1 MSDAPIARPRQAGGA
16 ILTVVLAVVLLV
28 AAYYGYRAYSFYREN
43 VAPVVADVAQVATSV
58 ATVAANLNPYKLTKD
73 PAEVAAQLQ
82 ASFGIAPPE
91 GYVGAFGLNVEMLGQ
106 KHMQL
111 VALIPQGARPS
122 DIFEGGRNEIRFN
135 PGTSTIFLAA
145 QFNRSDRDEM
155 RDAIATMVAG
165 DGQSE
170 PLQEVY
176 IEAGGRKVAA
186 YRGAVQSYGTRK
198 TVVFVFLD
206 DGRLFHAAGPA
217 GSFDE
222 QGRRARV
229 DRPGG
234 HASGQRA
241 SLSASEAGGGCR
253 AAFRPVRNSGPAG

>member
-16 ILTVVLAVVLLV
+16 ILTVVLAGRCPGGCLLRIPGLPFLSRERG
-28 AAYYGYRAYSFYREN
+28 ARRRGRCQGRHQRRNGRAS
-43 VAPVVADVAQVATSV
+43 
-58 ATVAANLNPYKLTKD
+58 LNPYKLTKD
-73 PAEVAAQLQ
+73 PAEVARQLQ

-111 VALIPQGARPS
+111 VALIPQDARPS

-135 PGTSTIFLAA
+135 PGASTIFLAA

-170 PLQEVY
+170 PLKEVY

-186 YRGAVQSYGTRK
+186 YRGAVQSYGARK

-222 QGRRARV
+222 RPSSAR
-229 DRPGG
+229 
-234 HASGQRA
+234 
-241 SLSASEAGGGCR
+241 
-253 AAFRPVRNSGPAG
+253 